1 MVVDE
6 NGDVP
11 CESGGIG
18 RRTRLRIW
26 RVKPWGFESPLSHQ
40 QLVVTRSLSPSSFV
54 PDFAAT
60 NPLGLFPCFRE
71 SPLACVLLRT
81 NPFLLRHN

>member
-1 MVVDE
+1 
-6 NGDVP
+6 
-11 CESGGIG
+11 
-18 RRTRLRIW
+18 
-26 RVKPWGFESPLSHQ
+26 
-40 QLVVTRSLSPSSFV
+40 VTRSLSPSSFV

-60 NPLGLFPCFRE
+60 NPLGLFPCFCE

>member
-1 MVVDE
+1 MKE
-6 NGDVP
+6 P

-40 QLVVTRSLSPSSFV
+40 ITADLDESIASNVKADSQAIESCKCRNTIDP
-54 PDFAAT
+54 AA
-60 NPLGLFPCFRE
+60 
-71 SPLACVLLRT
+71 
-81 NPFLLRHN
+81 